1 MYSQQSMYSIQNYF
15 KETTIKILGD
25 YLQVEDSNS
34 IRFFPIGG
42 VTLNSILGMISGSVR
57 FVNPNGESVT
67 INI

>member
-1 MYSQQSMYSIQNYF
+1 MYSTQNYF
-15 KETTIKILGD
+15 KETTIKILDD

-34 IRFFPIGG
+34 MRFFPIGE

>member
-1 MYSQQSMYSIQNYF
+1 MYSQQSMYSTQNYS
-15 KETTIKILGD
+15 KETTIKILDG

-34 IRFFPIGG
+34 MRFFPIGK
-42 VTLNSILGMISGSVR
+42 VSLNSILGMISGSVR